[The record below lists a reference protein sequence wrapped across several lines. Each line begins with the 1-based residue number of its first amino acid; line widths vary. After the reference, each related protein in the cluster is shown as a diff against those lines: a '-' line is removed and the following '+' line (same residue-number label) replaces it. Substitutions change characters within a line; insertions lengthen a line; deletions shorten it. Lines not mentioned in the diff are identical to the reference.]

1 LTLIIVT
8 TSLGGIIELFCQ
20 VIKLLKLSGNDF
32 IPETD
37 EAKHIMG
44 QAKAMRGYAYFYL
57 AQLYQKEYNAEMI
70 LPIYTDTKF
79 QISLKVLRLTFML

>member
-1 LTLIIVT
+1 L
-8 TSLGGIIELFCQ
+8 
-20 VIKLLKLSGNDF
+20 GNDF

-57 AQLYQKEYNAEMI
+57 AQL
-70 LPIYTDTKF
+70 
-79 QISLKVLRLTFML
+79 

>member
-1 LTLIIVT
+1 MVDYQATVDFIILVT
-8 TSLGGIIELFCQ
+8 TSLGGIIIELFWSNQ
-20 VIKLLKLSGNDF
+20 IIEALGNDF

-57 AQLYQKEYNAEMI
+57 AQLYQKNIM
-70 LPIYTDTKF
+70 LPKWSCQFI
-79 QISLKVLRLTFML
+79 QIQSSKSA

>member
-1 LTLIIVT
+1 LTLLILVT
-8 TSLGGIIELFCQ
+8 TSLGGIIIELFCQ
-20 VIKLLKLSGNDF
+20 VIKCAFGNDF

-57 AQLYQKEYNAEMI
+57 AQL
-70 LPIYTDTKF
+70 
-79 QISLKVLRLTFML
+79 